1 MMGPARRVA
10 TGVALAGLTGCAIA
24 LAIDPAAALRGW
36 LVGHHTWLGLTLG
49 ALALACIHAL
59 TGGRWGELLAPTLDA
74 MRRPLVLLAAL
85 LLPLFFDLG
94 AVFPWARPEPHHP
107 ALIAHRAPWLSPLP
121 FTLRALLYFG
131 LWIGLDA
138 ALRRFKT
145 AAGPALIL
153 LAFSLVFAGTDWV
166 MSVETAFTSTMVGLL
181 LLSGAGA
188 GGLAAALAITI
199 TRGHLPAEGKTR
211 RDLGNLLLAAVMLT
225 AYCAFSQYLLI
236 WSADLPEENPWY
248 LHRAAHGW
256 SWIAAAL
263 AVFYLAVPFFALLST
278 ALKERA
284 RGLLTVAA
292 LVLVMQTVNTIW
304 LITPSFGAV
313 LPWPELCAIA
323 AIGGAWAWVV
333 LRALEATESSA

>member
-10 TGVALAGLTGCAIA
+10 TGVAFTGLAGCALA
-24 LAIDPAAALRGW
+24 LAIDPQAALRGW
-36 LVGHHTWLGLTLG
+36 LVGHHTWLGVTLG
-49 ALALACIHAL
+49 ALAFACIHAL
-59 TGGRWGELLAPTLDA
+59 TGGRWGDALAPALDA

-94 AVFPWARPEPHHP
+94 AVFPWARPDPTHAEV
-107 ALIAHRAPWLSPLP
+107 IAHRAPWLSPLP
-121 FTLRALLYFG
+121 FTLRAVLYFG

-138 ALRRFKT
+138 AIRRHKA

-153 LAFSLVFAGTDWV
+153 LAFSLIFAGTDWL

-188 GGLAAALAITI
+188 GGYAAALAITI
-199 TRGHLPAEGKTR
+199 TRGHLPTERKTR
-211 RDLGNLLLAAVMLT
+211 RDLGSLLLATVMLT
-225 AYCAFSQYLLI
+225 AYCAFSQFLLI

-248 LHRAAHGW
+248 LHRSAHGW
-256 SWIAAAL
+256 SWIAVAL
-263 AVFYLAVPFFALLST
+263 ALLYLAVPFFALLST

-284 RGLLTVAA
+284 RGLLAVAG
-292 LVLVMQTVNTIW
+292 LVLVMHAVNAIW
-304 LITPSFGAV
+304 LVTPAFGAV

-333 LRALEATESSA
+333 LRALEAMEASA